1 MADQVEVKLNCL
13 SLKRAAPHQ
22 KIQESP
28 PKKEA
33 RHQIR
38 PQQESSLGNQASF
51 KKRLVLYVQLPEAP
65 TNAPVFMEDLP
76 EDEQDVTGFAKYGA
90 GDQFHPPRP

>member
-1 MADQVEVKLNCL
+1 MNCPT
-13 SLKRAAPHQ
+13 LKRAAPHQ
-22 KIQESP
+22 EIQEIH
-28 PKKEA
+28 PKKQA

-38 PQQESSLGNQASF
+38 PHQEYFLGNQAWF

-90 GDQFHPPRP
+90 GDQSLLPGLVCLL